1 MEKNKLNDKTS
12 YCKRGQIITESAG
25 GCGKTYVPYGNL
37 VSLKTMLLCLKMVK
51 DIFEE
56 KLDDNLLISLKGDND
71 YLEKHN
77 LEISGRYLRQQERI
91 KILTGKQFVNIN
103 CGVCNDCN
111 GK

>member
-1 MEKNKLNDKTS
+1 MWKDLRAIWKFGFTKNNVT
-12 YCKRGQIITESAG
+12 
-25 GCGKTYVPYGNL
+25 
-37 VSLKTMLLCLKMVK
+37 
-51 DIFEE
+51 
-56 KLDDNLLISLKGDND
+56 LISLKGDSD

-77 LEISGRYLRQQERI
+77 LETSGRYLRQQEQI

>member
-1 MEKNKLNDKTS
+1 MREGVERLTCIWKFGFTKNNVTLFKD
-12 YCKRGQIITESAG
+12 GQ
-25 GCGKTYVPYGNL
+25 N
-37 VSLKTMLLCLKMVK
+37 
-51 DIFEE
+51 IFEE
-56 KLDDNLLISLKGDND
+56 NLDDNLLISLKGDSD

-77 LEISGRYLRQQERI
+77 LETSGRYLRQQEQI

>member
-1 MEKNKLNDKTS
+1 MWKDLRAIWKFGFTKNNVTLFKD
-12 YCKRGQIITESAG
+12 GQ
-25 GCGKTYVPYGNL
+25 N
-37 VSLKTMLLCLKMVK
+37 
-51 DIFEE
+51 IFEE
-56 KLDDNLLISLKGDND
+56 NLDDNLLISLKGDSD

-77 LEISGRYLRQQERI
+77 LETSGRYLRQQEQI

>member
-1 MEKNKLNDKTS
+1 M
-12 YCKRGQIITESAG
+12 
-25 GCGKTYVPYGNL
+25 
-37 VSLKTMLLCLKMVK
+37 
-51 DIFEE
+51 
-56 KLDDNLLISLKGDND
+56 KGDSD

-77 LEISGRYLRQQERI
+77 LETSGRYLRQQEQI